1 MLVAVCQTNQI
12 YKCVRCTK
20 LITDNIVLNEM
31 SVDFSLLELKLF
43 MLFTGKFWVNHSSSL
58 NRQLI
63 SNTLANPSTK
73 TVKFLV
79 SNHF

>member
-1 MLVAVCQTNQI
+1 MLVAVCQTNPI
-12 YKCVRCTK
+12 YKCVCCTK

-43 MLFTGKFWVNHSSSL
+43 MLFTGKFWENHSSSL